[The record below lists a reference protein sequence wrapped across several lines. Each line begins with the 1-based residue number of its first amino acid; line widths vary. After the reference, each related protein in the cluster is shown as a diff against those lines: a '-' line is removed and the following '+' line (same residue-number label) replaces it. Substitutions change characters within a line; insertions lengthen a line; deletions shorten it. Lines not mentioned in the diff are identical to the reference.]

1 HSTHCTTAAQ
11 TQTQHKAANTM
22 SSTTNEAFM
31 CPITHSVMVDPVTDT
46 DGNTFERA
54 AIVEWLTAHGTSP
67 ITRNAMRVEDLVPN
81 RALAAALS
89 GGSQPTAQLQA
100 ATAPPEQD
108 AAANAPLDLTCVVS
122 AESSTLLISV
132 IPPAGP
138 VAAPEDRIPVDVVC
152 VVDISGSMATT
163 ATVKDEKGN
172 TETDGLTLLDVVKHA
187 TRTVAGLL
195 GPNDRLAVVTFSD
208 NAAVAMPF
216 TAMGEQGKKK
226 LDTICDG
233 IDVLNR
239 TNLWDGLVTA
249 MDLLKTRTASDNARN
264 GAIMLLTDGQP
275 NVEPPRGHIPT
286 LERYLDEFQGP
297 VPFTVSTF
305 GFGYSLDSKLLH
317 DIAVKTGGM
326 YIFIPDSGL
335 VGTVF
340 VNTVANVLC
349 TAATAVSVTVDCG
362 RPILDANPCF
372 TVTRSGANASLGT
385 VQFGQQRNLTF
396 RMGAAEGKL
405 AAEPPVVRL
414 TYMYRGKEHSKLVSA
429 RLADGVSEHQQI
441 VAHAA
446 RSVFATSV
454 ASLWAAD
461 ASASAQQIAAVR
473 SAVLALS
480 PSAATLPLVAALLKD
495 LEGEVRMGLADLA
508 SYKKWGVHFLPS
520 IVRATLM
527 QQCNNFKDHSVQ
539 LYGGELF
546 KKLQGDGEKV
556 FTKIA
561 PPKPK
566 NIPVPA
572 AKRLGGTAT
581 AAAAAP
587 AAPVNMT
594 RYYNRGGGCVLGGCL
609 VALAGGRHVPAACV
623 SPGDTLV
630 SGATVRCVV
639 RIAIPQATPMVT
651 FPGGLTI
658 TQFHPVKVGGE
669 WVFPV
674 NAADAAPT
682 ASSFPGGLTITQFH
696 PVKVGGEWVF
706 PVNAADA
713 APTASSEP
721 FVYTYVLSGGVSVVV
736 DGVEVVALGHGLQ
749 DNDVVKHDYLG
760 TDRVVRDLMAL
771 DGFAEGRVTVGGFR
785 RNCTSLRIFIFSHH
799 LLVQYAYFVAVE
811 LRYLFLLSTCPAR
824 AYRPPHPH
832 VIYEPC
838 GDPSFESCLSFVSY
852 LRTSNSTLLCCPSL
866 VNDDFPSCFSLCFVS
881 YRTCQIPKHSLH
893 NRSTNA
899 NTTQSSKHN
908 VQHHE

>member
-1 HSTHCTTAAQ
+1 
-11 TQTQHKAANTM
+11 M

-233 IDVLNR
+233 ITDLCS

-566 NIPVPA
+566 YRVEPTSSASAGN
-572 AKRLGGTAT
+572 RRRAT

-651 FPGGLTI
+651 
-658 TQFHPVKVGGE
+658 
-669 WVFPV
+669 
-674 NAADAAPT
+674 
-682 ASSFPGGLTITQFH
+682 FPGGLTITQFH

-785 RNCTSLRIFIFSHH
+785 RNCTSLRIEG
-799 LLVQYAYFVAVE
+799 LTA
-811 LRYLFLLSTCPAR
+811 
-824 AYRPPHPH
+824 
-832 VIYEPC
+832 
-838 GDPSFESCLSFVSY
+838 FVSAD
-852 LRTSNSTLLCCPSL
+852 L
-866 VNDDFPSCFSLCFVS
+866 
-881 YRTCQIPKHSLH
+881 
-893 NRSTNA
+893 NRIEAAALTA
-899 NTTQSSKHN
+899 
-908 VQHHE
+908 